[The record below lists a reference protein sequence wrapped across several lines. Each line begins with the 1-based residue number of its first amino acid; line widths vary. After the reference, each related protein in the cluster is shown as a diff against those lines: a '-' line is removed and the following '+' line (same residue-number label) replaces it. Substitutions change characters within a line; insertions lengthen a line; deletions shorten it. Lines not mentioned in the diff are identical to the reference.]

1 MFIFNMFN
9 NKNLSDS
16 DAKKMLES
24 FFSVYFEKGFGVMN
38 KTDIETLLY
47 HVLKEGELLNGKC
60 FDDSLALQ
68 ISEAKARK
76 LNYDSKVKYLYRNQ
90 EEVDVYLKK
99 EIGRYLKKARF
110 SSNGKEIIFAIEDKY
125 LRVALNAKMRAEG
138 DFSDS
143 SFNKDIVSLDKDTF
157 YEMISS
163 LLSECEVKEIEKNL
177 TAVPVDKSRGE
188 ILKRFIYKVFEIGD
202 ISGIFQIG
210 SLFDPFL

>member
-1 MFIFNMFN
+1 MIKKI
-9 NKNLSDS
+9 KNLSDS

-99 EIGRYLKKARF
+99 EIGRYLKNARF

-163 LLSECEVKEIEKNL
+163 LLSECEEKEIKKKL
-177 TAVPVDKSRGE
+177 TVVQIEENVENFLKS
-188 ILKRFIYKVFEIGD
+188 FIYKVFESGV
-202 ISGIFQIG
+202 ISGISQIA
-210 SLFDPFL
+210 SLLNPFL

>member
-1 MFIFNMFN
+1 MIKKI
-9 NKNLSDS
+9 KNLSDS
-16 DAKKMLES
+16 DAKKMLEG

-47 HVLKEGELLNGKC
+47 HVLKERNLLNGKC

-90 EEVDVYLKK
+90 EDVDVYLKK

-143 SFNKDIVSLDKDTF
+143 SFNKDIVSLDKETF

-202 ISGIFQIG
+202 ISGIFEIG
-210 SLFDPFL
+210 SILNLF

>member
-1 MFIFNMFN
+1 MIKKI
-9 NKNLSDS
+9 KNLSDS
-16 DAKKMLES
+16 DAKKMLEG

-47 HVLKEGELLNGKC
+47 HVLKERNLLNGKC

-99 EIGRYLKKARF
+99 EVGRYLKKARF

-143 SFNKDIVSLDKDTF
+143 SFNKDIVSLDKETF

-202 ISGIFQIG
+202 ISGIFEIG
-210 SLFDPFL
+210 SILNLF

>member
-1 MFIFNMFN
+1 MIKKI
-9 NKNLSDS
+9 KNLSDS
-16 DAKKMLES
+16 DAKKMLEG

-99 EIGRYLKKARF
+99 EIGRYLKKAHF

-202 ISGIFQIG
+202 ISGIFEIG

>member
-1 MFIFNMFN
+1 MIKKI
-9 NKNLSDS
+9 KNLSDS
-16 DAKKMLES
+16 DAKKMLED

-47 HVLKEGELLNGKC
+47 HVLKERNLLNGKC

-202 ISGIFQIG
+202 ISGIFEIG

>member
-1 MFIFNMFN
+1 MIKKI
-9 NKNLSDS
+9 KNLSDS
-16 DAKKMLES
+16 DAKKMLED

-47 HVLKEGELLNGKC
+47 HVLKERNLLNGKC

-99 EIGRYLKKARF
+99 EVGRYLKKARF

-143 SFNKDIVSLDKDTF
+143 SFNKDIVSLDKETF
-157 YEMISS
+157 YRMISM

-202 ISGIFQIG
+202 ISGIFEIG
-210 SLFDPFL
+210 SILNLF

>member
-1 MFIFNMFN
+1 MIKKI
-9 NKNLSDS
+9 KNLSDS
-16 DAKKMLES
+16 DAKKMLEG

-47 HVLKEGELLNGKC
+47 HVLKERNLLNGKC

-99 EIGRYLKKARF
+99 EVGRYLKKARF

-188 ILKRFIYKVFEIGD
+188 VLKRFIYKVFKIGD
-202 ISGIFQIG
+202 ISGIFEIG
-210 SLFDPFL
+210 SILNLF

>member
-1 MFIFNMFN
+1 MIKKI
-9 NKNLSDS
+9 KNLSDS
-16 DAKKMLES
+16 DAKKMLEG

-47 HVLKEGELLNGKC
+47 HVLKERNLLNGKC

-99 EIGRYLKKARF
+99 EVGRYLKKARF

-202 ISGIFQIG
+202 ISGIFEIG
-210 SLFDPFL
+210 SILNLF

>member
-1 MFIFNMFN
+1 
-9 NKNLSDS
+9 
-16 DAKKMLES
+16 MLEG

-143 SFNKDIVSLDKDTF
+143 SFNKDIVSLDKETF

-202 ISGIFQIG
+202 ISGIFEIG
-210 SLFDPFL
+210 SILNLF

>member
-1 MFIFNMFN
+1 MIKKI
-9 NKNLSDS
+9 KNLSDS

-47 HVLKEGELLNGKC
+47 HVLKERNLLNGKC

-99 EIGRYLKKARF
+99 EVGRYLKKARF

-188 ILKRFIYKVFEIGD
+188 VLKRFIYKVFKIGD
-202 ISGIFQIG
+202 ISGIFEIG
-210 SLFDPFL
+210 SILNLF

>member
-1 MFIFNMFN
+1 MIKKI
-9 NKNLSDS
+9 KNLSDS
-16 DAKKMLES
+16 DAKKMLEG

-47 HVLKEGELLNGKC
+47 HVLKERNLLNGKC

-143 SFNKDIVSLDKDTF
+143 SFNKDIVSLDKETF

-188 ILKRFIYKVFEIGD
+188 ILKRFIYKVFDSGV
-202 ISGIFQIG
+202 ISGVIQIG
-210 SLFDPFL
+210 SILCNL

>member
-1 MFIFNMFN
+1 MIKKI
-9 NKNLSDS
+9 KNLSDS

-47 HVLKEGELLNGKC
+47 HVLKERNLLNGKC

-143 SFNKDIVSLDKDTF
+143 SFNKDIVSLDKRTF
-157 YEMISS
+157 YEMIS
-163 LLSECEVKEIEKNL
+163 LLLPECEVKEIEKNL

-202 ISGIFQIG
+202 ISGIFEIG